1 MQYATE
7 TPRQPKLWD
16 KVAKNLQQGLSLP
29 PGALNMN
36 MNIRGLKNVFA
47 GNKRGATAAAAATAA
62 GEA

>member
-16 KVAKNLQQGLSLP
+16 KMAKNLQQGLSLP

-36 MNIRGLKNVFA
+36 MNIRGFKNVF
-47 GNKRGATAAAAATAA
+47 GGKSKGAATAA
-62 GEA
+62 GGEA

>member
-1 MQYATE
+1 VQYATE

-29 PGALNMN
+29 PGAMNLNMN
-36 MNIRGLKNVFA
+36 MKIQGLKNVFA
-47 GNKRGATAAAAATAA
+47 GNKRGATAAATAA